1 MAEGLAG
8 WRPYSTHV
16 QGGIPEGNFLSGK
29 FVLICA
35 GPPFFNQVGLPG
47 GAGADPNLSDT
58 LVFPIGLTQ
67 NWALSQNQAV
77 TRIFELGSERSYFM
91 TGRSVGQ
98 ISFGRIM
105 FHGNSLL
112 RCLMAYYDTSADNN
126 VDSFR
131 IRPLFQ
137 SGGVGVNPYLTG
149 AAGGRSP
156 GLHSVRVPPGYDN
169 MFLNLASDLFSQP
182 LGLLLIMKDNNLNN
196 VAAMYLEQCMVPQ
209 HSMATDAQGLVVQE
223 SVAIQYE
230 RIQPIRLAQLELV
243 DTFLAPDATGG
254 YHGDQLV

>member
-8 WRPYSTHV
+8 WKPYSTHV
-16 QGGIPEGNFLSGK
+16 QGGIPEGNFLNGK

-35 GPPFFNQVGLPG
+35 GPPFFSQVGLP
-47 GAGADPNLSDT
+47 AGEGSDPNLAET
-58 LVFPIGLTQ
+58 LVFPIGMTQ
-67 NWALSQNQAV
+67 NWALSQNQAI

-105 FHGNSLL
+105 YHGPSLL
-112 RCLMAYYDTSADNN
+112 RCLTAYYDTRADAN
-126 VDSFR
+126 VDAHQV
-131 IRPLFQ
+131 RPLFE
-137 SGGVGVNPYLTG
+137 SGGVGVNPFLTG

-156 GLHSVRVPPGYDN
+156 SLHSVKVPPGYDN

-182 LGLLLIMKDNNLNN
+182 IGLLLVMKDNQENN
-196 VAAMYLEQCMVPQ
+196 VASMYLEQCMIPQ
-209 HSMATDAQGLVVQE
+209 HSMAVDAQGLVMQE

-230 RIQPIRLAQLELV
+230 RIQPIRLAQLQLA

-254 YHGDQLV
+254 YHGGRLV